1 MPIESPQGL
10 LIYKL
15 QAIKD
20 AEMQATEALKRLM
33 PEIEN
38 PELQELIE
46 RRQDQGRE
54 ILTAVGAG
62 LEELGGGAEEQ
73 SKRGCTRSDRRVGT
87 AARRG
92 TSARNEAGGDDR
104 WATKAGTLLYCCL
117 GNGESPRR
125 GA

>member
-1 MPIESPQGL
+1 MPIEAPQEL
-10 LIYKL
+10 PIYKL

-54 ILTAVGAG
+54 ILTAVGPG
-62 LEELGGGAEEQ
+62 
-73 SKRGCTRSDRRVGT
+73 SKNSV
-87 AARRG
+87 AARRSRAE
-92 TSARNEAGGDDR
+92 TRLHAV
-104 WATKAGTLLYCCL
+104 
-117 GNGESPRR
+117 
-125 GA
+125 